1 MSVRC
6 FKCHTSA
13 VGYKHFKGQVLNASD
28 LQEIV
33 SGLRD
38 NNLLCNYTHLLTGKV
53 ICEFLRTKW
62 CTKLFFICMSGYV
75 GSPSFLRE
83 VQHLAEELKQLSP
96 NLVFGEKS
104 RCTNL

>member
-1 MSVRC
+1 M
-6 FKCHTSA
+6 FISA
-13 VGYKHFKGQVLNASD
+13 YKMVYKNFLY
-28 LQEIV
+28 L
-33 SGLRD
+33 
-38 NNLLCNYTHLLTGKV
+38 YT
-53 ICEFLRTKW
+53 
-62 CTKLFFICMSGYV
+62 GYV